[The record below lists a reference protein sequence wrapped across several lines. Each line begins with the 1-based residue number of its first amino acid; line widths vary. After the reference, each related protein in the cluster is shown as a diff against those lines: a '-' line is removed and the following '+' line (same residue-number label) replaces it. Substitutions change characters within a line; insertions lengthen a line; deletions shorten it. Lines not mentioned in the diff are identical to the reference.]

1 MVSLITG
8 SELNI
13 SHFMIQRSFDGI
25 NFDDAALIFS
35 EEDNANYFPRYYFY
49 NDNQTIKDNGSL
61 YYRIKIVD
69 LKGDYKYSDTLKIK
83 SEAEQSDI
91 VLQVNPKQSE
101 LRITIPQSWKGK
113 TVCYDIYNEHQGLI
127 KEKIS
132 NNAIQNETLQITDLP
147 VGRYIIK
154 AANGNYS
161 SEQRIVKLSS

>member
-1 MVSLITG
+1 MVRLITG
-8 SELNI
+8 SEINI

-83 SEAEQSDI
+83 SESEQSDI